1 MKISGIKPKAS
12 FGNISQQT
20 AGYNSTNASN
30 FTSFVFSKSHYNF
43 PIPQRFACGIG
54 VSQIK
59 LFCCVLILFFLSG
72 CLRPP
77 DTIKDVRELPQ
88 DHASYLKD
96 TSVKDLLPA
105 ETQTHMDE
113 DYNIIYFS
121 VWHQRQPFHA
131 SPDRV
136 SSLFKK
142 FGRSPGY
149 GENKKIHSVV
159 WIKRLQQNASLDN
172 YPNARHF
179 AITTRHTN
187 LRMLPTQGPH
197 FYKPGGDISGW
208 PFDNLQISSVAANT
222 PIFVCHLSAD
232 KSWALVETNF
242 AFGWI
247 PVEDYARVD
256 EGFIKT
262 WESNRY
268 AVIIKDKTSILDA
281 EGNFGL
287 RTSIGQIFPLVKEMT
302 DKLEILIAAADKNN
316 YAAIKQVSVSRQ
328 IVAPKP
334 LRLNYPNAIKIA
346 NELID
351 EPYGWGGLY
360 GNRDCSAMTR
370 DFFTPFGIWL
380 PRHSADQVKE
390 VGTFVDLQG
399 LDSAQKEK
407 IILEKGIPYLSLLW
421 RKGHVM
427 LYIGEQN
434 DRALIFH
441 NAWGIKTIDLS
452 GREGRKIIGKA
463 VITTLY
469 PGEELSSL
477 APDGL
482 LIKNI
487 AAMSIL
493 APEKQNGQNGT
504 NPSAKP

>member
-1 MKISGIKPKAS
+1 MK
-12 FGNISQQT
+12 
-20 AGYNSTNASN
+20 
-30 FTSFVFSKSHYNF
+30 
-43 PIPQRFACGIG
+43 
-54 VSQIK
+54 IK
-59 LFCCVLILFFLSG
+59 LFCFVLILFFLSG
-72 CLRPP
+72 CMRQPATIKDEWQP
-77 DTIKDVRELPQ
+77 DTIKDERELRQ
-88 DHASYLKD
+88 DHTSYSKD
-96 TSVKDLLPA
+96 TYEASDLLPLDTLA
-105 ETQTHMDE
+105 HMDE

-136 SSLFKK
+136 SFLFKK

-149 GENKKIHSVV
+149 GENKKRHSVV
-159 WIKRLQQNASLDN
+159 WIKKLQQNALLES
-172 YPNARHF
+172 YPNALQYG
-179 AITTRHTN
+179 ITTRHTN

-197 FYKPGGDISGW
+197 FYKPGGDIAGW

-256 EGFIKT
+256 DGFIKA
-262 WESNRY
+262 WESGRY
-268 AVIIKDKTSILDA
+268 AAIIKDKTSILDA
-281 EGNFGL
+281 EDNFGL
-287 RTSIGQIFPLVKEMT
+287 RTSIGQIFPLVNEMT
-302 DKLEILIAAADKNN
+302 DKLEILIAVADKNN
-316 YAAIKQVSVSRQ
+316 CAVIKQALVSHQ

-334 LRLNYPNAIKIA
+334 LPLNYPNAIKIA

-370 DFFTPFGIWL
+370 DFFIPFGIWL

-390 VGTFVDLQG
+390 VGTYIDLQG
-399 LDSAQKEK
+399 LDSAEKEK

-469 PGEELSSL
+469 PGNELSNL
-477 APDGL
+477 DPDGL

-493 APEKQNGQNGT
+493 APIKQNEKTQQNVIPAAENINGAISVADDLRVT
-504 NPSAKP
+504 KARIQ